1 MSVPGGYLIFSPEAT
16 VRTVLIPLDFNNYW
30 LIAAV

>member
-16 VRTVLIPLDFNNYW
+16 VRTVLIPLDFNNY
-30 LIAAV
+30 